1 VCGSRIKGASG
12 SRMEPNFVFKEISR
26 LKILNE
32 IKEAVTSGQDVTQ
45 LSFHLVK
52 GD

>member
-1 VCGSRIKGASG
+1 
-12 SRMEPNFVFKEISR
+12 MEPNFVFKEINR

-32 IKEAVTSGQDVTQ
+32 IEEVVTSEQDVNQ

-52 GD
+52 RN